1 MQKWCIYYIVQDLEI
16 SNEFDRNKLSSTL
29 SMLHRVF
36 CRRPHSR
43 TSSLVKSL
51 NRGTRAMP
59 FLGSTCSSWPVKI
72 PRQRTVAQRNIGAF
86 ITVSYS
92 TMDRTRAITY
102 VKKTLQRLQC
112 FTMSKPHCFLLH
124 KQPINYISESL
135 EKLWKQKSTLTLS
148 SEIFCLI

>member
-16 SNEFDRNKLSSTL
+16 SYEFDRNKLSSTL
-29 SMLHRVF
+29 STLHRVF

-112 FTMSKPHCFLLH
+112 FTVSKHTVVYF
-124 KQPINYISESL
+124 INNQL
-135 EKLWKQKSTLTLS
+135 TTPQKVWKNCGSRKAHWLCPLKFSA
-148 SEIFCLI
+148 